1 MSAVQPV
8 VASAAEQAVIYRHRS
23 TVAVVSLYLIVL
35 SMILISG
42 LPYFNQINKLIFALC
57 SLIVVVV
64 AVSGSRPIR
73 LALPFMLAT
82 AWVIYAIVPSLLSQA
97 PQVSLAK
104 LFTVSLVLFMAV
116 LCYNILLWQGRYKGL
131 LWVFY
136 LSVLMT
142 SLVGFTTL
150 SDIQLGENRIGQQHG
165 RHTGTTSN
173 ANSYGVLLVFGC
185 YAGIYLYFL
194 EHRRWLKWA
203 ALGGLLVLCLGIVS
217 TASRTALLGLLLLLF
232 CSSLAFG
239 VWSLRRPGRL
249 LGFIAAL
256 VTLIAVFTVALITN
270 PVAQKRYQQFLD
282 VAEQGDLSERSA
294 GSSLS
299 GRASLIGITFNLVG
313 DYPLGIGMD
322 NMRLYAGVYAHSN
335 PLELLATTGVPG
347 IILYYAI
354 YLSLLLGI
362 LRLPTRWTDPVER
375 RLLIVFVVLLVFIDF
390 VNVSYYRK
398 EVWLLI
404 AVVAAITELKRREA
418 RFNIYQWQQ
427 QQLQGKQSS
436 QKRQ

>member
-1 MSAVQPV
+1 M
-8 VASAAEQAVIYRHRS
+8 
-23 TVAVVSLYLIVL
+23 
-35 SMILISG
+35 
-42 LPYFNQINKLIFALC
+42 
-57 SLIVVVV
+57 
-64 AVSGSRPIR
+64 
-73 LALPFMLAT
+73 
-82 AWVIYAIVPSLLSQA
+82 
-97 PQVSLAK
+97 
-104 LFTVSLVLFMAV
+104 
-116 LCYNILLWQGRYKGL
+116 
-131 LWVFY
+131 
-136 LSVLMT
+136 
-142 SLVGFTTL
+142 
-150 SDIQLGENRIGQQHG
+150 
-165 RHTGTTSN
+165 
-173 ANSYGVLLVFGC
+173 
-185 YAGIYLYFL
+185 
-194 EHRRWLKWA
+194 
-203 ALGGLLVLCLGIVS
+203 
-217 TASRTALLGLLLLLF
+217 
-232 CSSLAFG
+232 
-239 VWSLRRPGRL
+239 
-249 LGFIAAL
+249 
-256 VTLIAVFTVALITN
+256 
-270 PVAQKRYQQFLD
+270 AQKRYQQFLD